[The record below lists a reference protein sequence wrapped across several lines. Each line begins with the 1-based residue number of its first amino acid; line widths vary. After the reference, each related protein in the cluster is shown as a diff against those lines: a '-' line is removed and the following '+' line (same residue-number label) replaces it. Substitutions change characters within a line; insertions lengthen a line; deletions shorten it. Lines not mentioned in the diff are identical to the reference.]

1 MVSLTPRPVMAT
13 HPVKFWWVLCCKLQ
27 LAYDDLVGRHFIIP
41 HVSQDLREVAVIQ
54 LLHSSTDE
62 GAVDV
67 LVGSYS
73 GRLETTN

>member
-1 MVSLTPRPVMAT
+1 MSLTLRPVTAT
-13 HPVKFWWVLCCKLQ
+13 HPVKFWWVLRRKLQ
-27 LAYDDLVGRHFIIP
+27 LAYDDLVGRHFVSP

-54 LLHSSTDE
+54 LPHGGTDE